1 MDDKSEVKTSKCLE
15 IRNDKKL
22 YQTKYTCKIHLVPK
36 INIITSQNMNQINL
50 NVHKY
55 SKLIFPVPVH
65 LYSHAYFTKPV

>member
-36 INIITSQNMNQINL
+36 ININEVSKYKSNQL
-50 NVHKY
+50 KC
-55 SKLIFPVPVH
+55 S
-65 LYSHAYFTKPV
+65 